1 MSVKCIL
8 CKKSESKIIWNHF
21 IRSGKNS
28 FTKKK
33 ETIYQCLNCDL
44 VFLKKKRQKLENS
57 ALARSLYN
65 NNASI
70 KEFIK
75 FHKSREI
82 KKIKKVKSEIDFR
95 NKRILESN
103 CGAGVL
109 LSIFRKISKK
119 TAGIDNIFYKTFL
132 ENNGHEYN
140 SSIDDVIIKKKK
152 FDIVFSLSELEHKF
166 DPILFLKK
174 LKKILSKNGK
184 LILRV
189 PNFNNIYKMFLG
201 KDFYKYDFRTS
212 HNFYFSQNNLKKLFE
227 ITNFKILAEY
237 GHQEYDTNHL
247 LSYISTRKRVGAK
260 YKQILSWKDINFTK
274 SNIESALTSTSLI
287 YILK

>member
-1 MSVKCIL
+1 M
-8 CKKSESKIIWNHF
+8 
-21 IRSGKNS
+21 
-28 FTKKK
+28 
-33 ETIYQCLNCDL
+33 
-44 VFLKKKRQKLENS
+44 
-57 ALARSLYN
+57 
-65 NNASI
+65 
-70 KEFIK
+70 
-75 FHKSREI
+75 
-82 KKIKKVKSEIDFR
+82 
-95 NKRILESN
+95 
-103 CGAGVL
+103 